1 MRTLNVELGERAYP
15 IHIGRGLLSSGLLAS
30 VIRGRQVLVVTN
42 DRIAPLY
49 LEKVLA
55 QLSDFEVATV
65 ILPDGENHKQIDTL
79 DLIFSE
85 ALERRFSRNATMIA
99 LGGGVVGD
107 MVGFAAATYQ
117 RGIDFV
123 QIPTTLLSQV
133 DSSVGGKTGV
143 NHRLGKNMIGAFH
156 QPVAVLIDT
165 DVLATLPAN
174 EMSAGMAEV
183 IKYGLLGDEA
193 FLTWIEDHLD
203 ALMSKHSDAIST
215 AIEQSCQ
222 MKAEI
227 VARDEREGGEITK
240 TTLSSGDDGYV
251 SKDWKVFSTSN
262 ANITFG
268 GKLKASLGS
277 KINKTSLIL
286 KTCTTATCAAG
297 EITFDDKV
305 GFEFIDKDMLAT
317 DAERENSGVYSN
329 LIGYN
334 KDNLYRLDVNANIIN
349 INANIMTWEEQ
360 IYRGPV
366 EVGSNDASNTKF
378 AVSVD
383 PAVTF
388 LGTVSDSGAAG
399 THTLVIRAIKLPSG
413 SIDPKINFNID
424 NIGNLAKFDPYALS
438 LTNNNALSLNIGD
451 FGSYGNF
458 SGTVAGYAPVGGL
471 RNSAYIV
478 TYVASSVSS
487 SSDRS
492 ANIIKALTRAGN
504 SNDIL
509 DFFKNLGQTNK
520 DSGKIYSKSIE
531 VFTGAD
537 TRRGVSGSS
546 SSSQEKN
553 SSIKENKNSDDKGS
567 LQCSEGSKEIEINS
581 ECKNI

>member
-15 IHIGRGLLSSGLLAS
+15 IHIGRGLLSSDLLAS
-30 VIRGRQVLVVTN
+30 MIRGRQVLAVTN

-55 QLSDFEVATV
+55 RLSDFEVATV

-99 LGGGVVGD
+99 VGGGVVGD

-227 VARDEREGGEITK
+227 VARDEREGGVRA
-240 TTLSSGDDGYV
+240 LLNLGH
-251 SKDWKVFSTSN
+251 
-262 ANITFG
+262 TFG
-268 GKLKASLGS
+268 HAIEAHLGYGGW
-277 KINKTSLIL
+277 LHGEAVGAGMVL
-286 KTCTTATCAAG
+286 AAR
-297 EITFDDKV
+297 V
-305 GFEFIDKDMLAT
+305 
-317 DAERENSGVYSN
+317 
-329 LIGYN
+329 
-334 KDNLYRLDVNANIIN
+334 
-349 INANIMTWEEQ
+349 
-360 IYRGPV
+360 
-366 EVGSNDASNTKF
+366 
-378 AVSVD
+378 
-383 PAVTF
+383 
-388 LGTVSDSGAAG
+388 SGAMG
-399 THTLVIRAIKLPSG
+399 MLVESEVQRVVSICERANLPTEP
-413 SIDPKINFNID
+413 PKGMTPD
-424 NIGNLAKFDPYALS
+424 
-438 LTNNNALSLNIGD
+438 
-451 FGSYGNF
+451 
-458 SGTVAGYAPVGGL
+458 
-471 RNSAYIV
+471 
-478 TYVASSVSS
+478 
-487 SSDRS
+487 
-492 ANIIKALTRAGN
+492 
-504 SNDIL
+504 
-509 DFFKNLGQTNK
+509 DFFRHMAVDKKNVDGRLRLVLMRALGAA
-520 DSGKIYSKSIE
+520 YLE
-531 VFTGAD
+531 
-537 TRRGVSGSS
+537 
-546 SSSQEKN
+546 
-553 SSIKENKNSDDKGS
+553 ENAPMALLDDV
-567 LQCSEGSKEIEINS
+567 LTAC
-581 ECKNI
+581 CH

>member
-1 MRTLNVELGERAYP
+1 MRTLNVDLGERAYP
-15 IHIGRGLLSSGLLAS
+15 IHIGRGLLNSDLLAS

-49 LEKVLA
+49 LERVLA

-143 NHRLGKNMIGAFH
+143 NHRFGKNMIGAFH

-203 ALMSKHSDAIST
+203 ALMSKHSQAIST

-227 VARDEREGGEITK
+227 VARDEREGGVRA
-240 TTLSSGDDGYV
+240 LLNLGH
-251 SKDWKVFSTSN
+251 
-262 ANITFG
+262 TFG
-268 GKLKASLGS
+268 HAIEAHLGYGGWLHGEAVGAGMVLAARVS
-277 KINKTSLIL
+277 
-286 KTCTTATCAAG
+286 CAMG
-297 EITFDDKV
+297 
-305 GFEFIDKDMLAT
+305 MLVESDVQRVLSICQRA
-317 DAERENSGVYSN
+317 N
-329 LIGYN
+329 LPTEPPKG
-334 KDNLYRLDVNANIIN
+334 
-349 INANIMTWEEQ
+349 MT
-360 IYRGPV
+360 P
-366 EVGSNDASNTKF
+366 D
-378 AVSVD
+378 
-383 PAVTF
+383 
-388 LGTVSDSGAAG
+388 
-399 THTLVIRAIKLPSG
+399 
-413 SIDPKINFNID
+413 
-424 NIGNLAKFDPYALS
+424 
-438 LTNNNALSLNIGD
+438 
-451 FGSYGNF
+451 
-458 SGTVAGYAPVGGL
+458 
-471 RNSAYIV
+471 
-478 TYVASSVSS
+478 
-487 SSDRS
+487 
-492 ANIIKALTRAGN
+492 
-504 SNDIL
+504 
-509 DFFKNLGQTNK
+509 DFFRHMAVDKKNVDGRLRLVLLRALGVAYLE
-520 DSGKIYSKSIE
+520 DH
-531 VFTGAD
+531 APMALL
-537 TRRGVSGSS
+537 
-546 SSSQEKN
+546 
-553 SSIKENKNSDDKGS
+553 DDV
-567 LQCSEGSKEIEINS
+567 LTAC
-581 ECKNI
+581 CH

>member
-15 IHIGRGLLSSGLLAS
+15 IHIGRGLLSSDLLAS

-156 QPVAVLIDT
+156 QPIAVLIDT

-222 MKAEI
+222 INLPIPIRNK
-227 VARDEREGGEITK
+227 VAKPTD
-240 TTLSSGDDGYV
+240 
-251 SKDWKVFSTSN
+251 FS
-262 ANITFG
+262 
-268 GKLKASLGS
+268 
-277 KINKTSLIL
+277 
-286 KTCTTATCAAG
+286 CC
-297 EITFDDKV
+297 
-305 GFEFIDKDMLAT
+305 
-317 DAERENSGVYSN
+317 
-329 LIGYN
+329 
-334 KDNLYRLDVNANIIN
+334 
-349 INANIMTWEEQ
+349 
-360 IYRGPV
+360 
-366 EVGSNDASNTKF
+366 
-378 AVSVD
+378 
-383 PAVTF
+383 
-388 LGTVSDSGAAG
+388 
-399 THTLVIRAIKLPSG
+399 
-413 SIDPKINFNID
+413 
-424 NIGNLAKFDPYALS
+424 
-438 LTNNNALSLNIGD
+438 
-451 FGSYGNF
+451 
-458 SGTVAGYAPVGGL
+458 
-471 RNSAYIV
+471 
-478 TYVASSVSS
+478 
-487 SSDRS
+487 
-492 ANIIKALTRAGN
+492 
-504 SNDIL
+504 
-509 DFFKNLGQTNK
+509 
-520 DSGKIYSKSIE
+520 
-531 VFTGAD
+531 
-537 TRRGVSGSS
+537 
-546 SSSQEKN
+546 
-553 SSIKENKNSDDKGS
+553 
-567 LQCSEGSKEIEINS
+567 
-581 ECKNI
+581 